1 MAQLQLQLVLQIYDY
16 RQMFDAIG
24 LRKALSDIY
33 DTGVTDDNLSLLY
46 EANKDIEMAVKTNNG
61 LTERQSIENVVLQG
75 DTFGSILASV
85 QVDNI

>member
-1 MAQLQLQLVLQIYDY
+1 
-16 RQMFDAIG
+16 MFDAIG

-61 LTERQSIENVVLQG
+61 LTERQSPLG
-75 DTFGSILASV
+75 MASSTRTSWTSVSWLHIV
-85 QVDNI
+85 QLWSCA